1 MKIVIQCRSM
11 AEMIIEKC
19 TEIPC
24 GGHTLKAITQSSN
37 KAPFIFQSVSRKL
50 LVETNDEILNIKTFP
65 N

>member
-1 MKIVIQCRSM
+1 M